1 MENSEKTFKTPSYQR
16 RAYKNYVAKNSE
28 NTEFIEKRKNSQREY
43 YLRNKEKILEKLKE
57 KRDKQK
63 VTKILDNI
71 KELEKE
77 VHDELQ
83 NL

>member
-43 YLRNKEKILEKLKE
+43 YLRNNKS
-57 KRDKQK
+57 
-63 VTKILDNI
+63 
-71 KELEKE
+71 
-77 VHDELQ
+77 
-83 NL
+83 